1 MLYRH
6 LREFFQSPV
15 FREYWEASRQ
25 MRASLNESS
34 VEAQLGHM
42 VDGLV
47 KDLDD
52 ADTDE
57 WWVVGNPPTD

>member
-1 MLYRH
+1 
-6 LREFFQSPV
+6 
-15 FREYWEASRQ
+15 
-25 MRASLNESS
+25 MRASLNDTSE
-34 VEAQLGHM
+34 EARLGQM

-47 KDLDD
+47 RDLDE